1 MRERGPDTGLRASA
15 ERVVVDRIERHD
27 VVNAVMLAAVL
38 LLLGFGIITALR
50 SLGETVD
57 DFVTSETTP
66 SLESEAL
73 PISTTTTLPP
83 EAVTVTSTVVEA
95 NPASDVA
102 VLVAN
107 GADRRPGV
115 AAAGSEVLAEAGY
128 EILPPK
134 NGPTTDESVIYYRVG
149 FAADAVKV
157 AELLSLEATQI
168 EPMPTSVGDIPL
180 DGADLVALL
189 GISSNF

>member
-1 MRERGPDTGLRASA
+1 M
-15 ERVVVDRIERHD
+15 VDRIERHD

-57 DFVTSETTP
+57 DFVTSEASP

-73 PISTTTTLPP
+73 TASTTTTLPP
-83 EAVTVTSTVVEA
+83 ESVTVTSTVVA
-95 NPASDVA
+95 ASPPAEVT

-115 AAAGSEVLAEAGY
+115 AAAGSEVLVEAGY

-134 NGPTTDESVIYYRVG
+134 NGPTTEESVIYYEVG

-168 EPMPTSVGDIPL
+168 EPMPTAIGDVPL
-180 DGADLVALL
+180 EGANLVALL
-189 GISSNF
+189 GINSEF